1 MHPPLSVAL
10 VGFSE
15 FECRAL
21 GSFFRLA
28 APPAPALELVTQ
40 LPTAQRVVADAD
52 HAAAVAQHR
61 V

>member
-15 FECRAL
+15 FERRAL

-40 LPTAQRVVADAD
+40 LPTAQLVVADAD